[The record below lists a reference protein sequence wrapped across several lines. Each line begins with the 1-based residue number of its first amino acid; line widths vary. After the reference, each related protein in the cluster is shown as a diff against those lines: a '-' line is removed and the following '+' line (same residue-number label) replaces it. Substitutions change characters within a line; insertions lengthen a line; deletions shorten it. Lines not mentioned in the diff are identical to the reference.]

1 MLELVIIGNLGKD
14 AEVKNINGK
23 EYLVFSVCH
32 SQKYT
37 DNAGQ
42 AHETATW
49 VSCYKSLPTNLQPYL
64 KKGTQVFIRGDFSF
78 KQTTYKGQNY
88 VNINCQVSR
97 LQLLSS
103 PNRTSNTQQQDAALS
118 PLPEDELPY

>member
-23 EYLVFSVCH
+23 DYLVFSVCH

-78 KQTTYKGQNY
+78 KQTTYKGQHY
-88 VNINCQVSR
+88 VNVNCQVGR

-103 PNRTSNTQQQDAALS
+103 PNRTSDKPQESPFPPAPEEE
-118 PLPEDELPY
+118 PLPY